1 METFDVEG
9 FPETKLVLALYKNV
23 KNATDL
29 KRKHL
34 NSVALLDAGKSRR
47 KHTGLLPLYSSGVG
61 VVSAIVHMYK
71 NITAFNMST
80 WWYLRCQEGV

>member
-34 NSVALLDAGKSRR
+34 NRVALLDAGKSQ
-47 KHTGLLPLYSSGVG
+47 VA
-61 VVSAIVHMYK
+61 VVHRGDCFHISDAVYE
-71 NITAFNMST
+71 
-80 WWYLRCQEGV
+80 W